1 MARKVTR
8 EKLIR
13 TFRWNAKVI
22 SWSSALIQ
30 AVDSFRYRDDSR
42 IIRLSKQQAGGRA
55 VVSPDNGSAERRRQ
69 KEKKNL
75 TGRVTFRRRRLLR
88 QQDQHHTTSILSVG
102 CRRLNIAHQSAISN
116 RAAAANA
123 SRSASAAVQAPSE
136 VYSGRNQRSRR
147 RPLMPIVFK

>member
-1 MARKVTR
+1 MSTAFTSGLWICFDERKPWGREQGALARKVTR

-69 KEKKNL
+69 KEKKK
-75 TGRVTFRRRRLLR
+75 
-88 QQDQHHTTSILSVG
+88 
-102 CRRLNIAHQSAISN
+102 LNRASN
-116 RAAAANA
+116 VQTAAAA
-123 SRSASAAVQAPSE
+123 AAAGST
-136 VYSGRNQRSRR
+136 SHDLN
-147 RPLMPIVFK
+147 PLCRLPAA